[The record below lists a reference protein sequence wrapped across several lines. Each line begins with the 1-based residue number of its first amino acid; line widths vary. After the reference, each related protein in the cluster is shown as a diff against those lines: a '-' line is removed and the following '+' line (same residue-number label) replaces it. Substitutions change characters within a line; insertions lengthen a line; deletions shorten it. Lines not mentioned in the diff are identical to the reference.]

1 MYDINYI
8 TNTVI
13 KGDCQTELEKIE
25 NESID
30 CIVIDPPYRYIDHRL
45 DRDFDAE
52 KVFKELY
59 RVLKKE
65 SFLVIFGIGSRLC
78 RDIVMLEDIGFK
90 VKEEAV
96 WVKEKTS
103 NFAGDL
109 PRRHESFYFLTK
121 GHKRFNKLYIDSLK
135 QYEAEG
141 RLDLLYKSYKS
152 ILRAFN
158 NKEKAEALRK
168 YIEENVIIYQGERK
182 SGHEITMKGNSFKK
196 NDRYFTILKRI
207 KNGTPQNTCFF
218 ISREPYQY
226 KVPTQKPLELM
237 ERIIKLT
244 SNENDIVLDCFAGG
258 GSTLKA
264 ALKNNRRFIG
274 IEIDE
279 EYYNICKENIKEI
292 EEEKKEEQ
300 YALAL

>member
-30 CIVIDPPYRYIDHRL
+30 CIVIDPPYRYINHRL

-59 RVLKKE
+59 RVLKKD
-65 SFLVIFGIGSRLC
+65 SFLVIFGIGGRLC

-96 WVKEKTS
+96 WVKDKTS

-121 GHKRFNKLYIDSLK
+121 GHKRFNKLYIDSFK

-141 RLDLLYKSYKS
+141 RLDLLYNNYKS

-158 NKEKAEALRK
+158 NKEKAEAIKK
-168 YIEENVIIYQGERK
+168 YIEENVINYEGVRK
-182 SGHEITMKGNSFKK
+182 HKHKISMKDSGLKK
-196 NDRYFTILKRI
+196 DDNEVTILKRI

-218 ISREPYQY
+218 ISREHYQY

-300 YALAL
+300 YALVL

>member
-30 CIVIDPPYRYIDHRL
+30 CIVTDPPYRYVDHRL

-59 RVLKKE
+59 RVLKKD
-65 SFLVIFGIGSRLC
+65 SFLVIFGIGARLC
-78 RDIVMLEDIGFK
+78 RDIVILEDIGFK

-96 WVKEKTS
+96 WIKNLTS
-103 NFAGDL
+103 NFTADL

-121 GHKRFNKLYIDSLK
+121 GHKRFNKLYTDSFK

-141 RLDLLYKSYKS
+141 RLDLLYKSYKE

-158 NKEKAEALRK
+158 NKEKAETVRK
-168 YIEENVIIYQGERK
+168 YIEENVIIYEVERK
-182 SGHEITMKGNSFKK
+182 NKHEITMKNNRFKR
-196 NDRYFTILKRI
+196 DIREVTALKRI
-207 KNGTPQNTCFF
+207 KNGAPHNTCFF
-218 ISREPYQY
+218 IPREHYQY

-244 SNENDIVLDCFAGG
+244 SSENDIVLDCFAGG
-258 GSTLKA
+258 GSLLKA
-264 ALKNNRRFIG
+264 A
-274 IEIDE
+274 
-279 EYYNICKENIKEI
+279 
-292 EEEKKEEQ
+292 KKIT
-300 YALAL
+300 AGL

>member
-30 CIVIDPPYRYIDHRL
+30 CIVIDPPYRYLNHRL

-59 RVLKKE
+59 RVLKKD
-65 SFLVIFGIGSRLC
+65 SFLVIFGIGARLC

-90 VKEEAV
+90 VKEEAI
-96 WVKEKTS
+96 WVKENIS
-103 NFAGDL
+103 NFACDL

-121 GHKRFNKLYIDSLK
+121 GHKRFNKLYIDSFK

-141 RLDLLYKSYKS
+141 RLDLLYNNYKS

-158 NKEKAEALRK
+158 NKEKAEVLRK
-168 YIEENVIIYQGERK
+168 YIEENVINYEWGK
-182 SGHEITMKGNSFKK
+182 KHKHEISIRDSGLK
-196 NDRYFTILKRI
+196 NDDNEVTLLKRI

-218 ISREPYQY
+218 VNREHYQY

-300 YALAL
+300 YTLAL